1 MKLEFDHEY
10 KSIGRF
16 NPVDLEQFSIITGK
30 NGSGKTHLLESIK
43 RGSCKIDSIDAREI
57 VLFDLIAF
65 TIENEQA
72 CETRQ
77 IAEEKR
83 GAWSAFN
90 GDNQKTTYGI
100 NTFVKLANQYF
111 TKEERTSIKS
121 IAAAKSKPILQLNF
135 SDFKDK
141 SLASK
146 FMQYKNEHRRIFSD
160 GRLKNDSRPRNIR
173 RLAEKL
179 DIFIDEINSDR
190 FFHDYEATVLK
201 EDFLPAQL
209 GGVFMN
215 YRLNEHIDKYSD
227 HNEGNDRLPQCEPEQ
242 IDGQSR
248 YGTTPPWEIINQF
261 LAAYTGG
268 RYSVTFPPPL
278 TPNDVAYGSR
288 LFRPRVRN
296 AEKNIEIDYDS
307 LSSGEKVLFML
318 ALCMFK
324 AESESVFPKLLLLD
338 EVDATLHPSMIKN
351 LLQVITGVLNKKGT
365 RVVLATHSPT
375 TVALAPAG
383 CTYLVNPEG
392 EDRIVKSPK
401 NEAVAILTEGYMT
414 LDEGLHLLDQLS
426 SRQLIVVSEGD
437 NAAYIEAAIG
447 LFAPD
452 RADKIDVYDK
462 IRANSG
468 DGQLR
473 TLFEFFSRAKHETPI
488 VVVWDPDYR
497 SKGEK
502 LAPSNK
508 TYPFV
513 LASNQD
519 SRAEKGIESLFAAEC
534 FSSAELSHLDRP
546 NHPVETFFDTDQ
558 KAAFRARMTAHPNRE
573 QFAGFEELVEY
584 IVSLL
589 PDHRGVHEH

>member
-1 MKLEFDHEY
+1 MKLEFGRKY

-43 RGSCKIDSIDAREI
+43 RGSCRIDSIDTRDI

-65 TIENEQA
+65 TIENEA
-72 CETRQ
+72 EYETRK
-77 IAEEKR
+77 ITEEKNN
-83 GAWSAFN
+83 AWSVF
-90 GDNQKTTYGI
+90 GGKNQ
-100 NTFVKLANQYF
+100 NTIYNIKILAGLADQYL
-111 TKEERTSIKS
+111 TKAEKIFIKDLAAHAS
-121 IAAAKSKPILQLNF
+121 KPVMQVDATDFMDESLAAKF
-135 SDFKDK
+135 TEYKDRFHK
-141 SLASK
+141 
-146 FMQYKNEHRRIFSD
+146 IFSSD
-160 GRLKNDSRPRNIR
+160 DLKNDLRAENTR

-179 DIFIDEINSDR
+179 DMFIDEIDKSR
-190 FFHDYEATVLK
+190 FVHDYDATVLK

-209 GGVFMN
+209 GSVFMN
-215 YRLNEHIDKYSD
+215 YRLTEYVDTDERRH
-227 HNEGNDRLPQCEPEQ
+227 GTGPAPEQ
-242 IDGQSR
+242 HGSGQPGGR
-248 YGTTPPWEIINQF
+248 TGNKTTPPWEIINQF

-278 TPNDVAYGSR
+278 TSRDVAYGSR
-288 LFRPRVRN
+288 SFRPQMRN

-307 LSSGEKVLFML
+307 LSSGEKVLLML

-351 LLQVITGVLNKKGT
+351 LLRVITGVLNKKGT

-375 TVALAPAG
+375 TVALAPDD
-383 CTYLVNPEG
+383 CTYLVHPEG

-401 NEAVAILTEGYMT
+401 NKAVAVLTEGYMT
-414 LDEGLHLLDQLS
+414 LDEGLHLLDQLT

-437 NAAYIEAAIG
+437 NAAYIEAAIR

-452 RADKIDVYDK
+452 DADKIDVYDK

-473 TLFEFFSRAKHETPI
+473 TLFEFFSRARHETPI
-488 VVVWDPDYR
+488 VVVWDPDYS
-497 SKGEK
+497 SKGVK
-502 LAPSNK
+502 LTPSNN

-513 LASNQD
+513 LASNQN
-519 SRAEKGIESLFAAEC
+519 SRAKRGIESLFAAAC
-534 FSSAELSHLDRP
+534 FTNAELSHLDRP
-546 NHPVETFFDTDQ
+546 NRPVETSFDTDR
-558 KAAFRARMTAHPNRE
+558 KAVFRARMTSNPTRE
-573 QFAGFEELVEY
+573 QFAGFKDLVEY
-584 IVSLL
+584 IVNLL
-589 PDHRGVHEH
+589 PDHRGVHEC